1 MTRFKFYP
9 KQLVIRVD
17 NELYNMLEEYCKLT
31 RQTKS
36 KVVRELL
43 RDFLPDAIVETRK
56 EIEKMREKL
65 EEY

>member
-65 EEY
+65 EKY